1 MYHAPVSPDAS
12 SHEAPPADTA
22 EAELSYDDGNHRL
35 RAAHLQNGQAEVTA
49 LFAPYLALSSI
60 GTALLAGWAMFGHS
74 RVEFIIGWLAAV
86 GFANWVAYRRAVEAR
101 PADRAMR
108 FGLARVLV
116 NLGRLDDALAQLLLL
131 REPDDAESARYLF
144 AAGAVY
150 VRKGNIA
157 EGRRLSEEALS
168 RARKYGLTDL
178 AASIER
184 DLAKIR

>member
-35 RAAHLQNGQAEVTA
+35 RAAHLQNGQAEVAA

-86 GFANWVAYRRAVEAR
+86 GFANWVAYRRAVEAGSTAGSR
-101 PADRAMR
+101 
-108 FGLARVLV
+108 
-116 NLGRLDDALAQLLLL
+116 
-131 REPDDAESARYLF
+131 SARK
-144 AAGAVY
+144 
-150 VRKGNIA
+150 RP
-157 EGRRLSEEALS
+157 
-168 RARKYGLTDL
+168 D
-178 AASIER
+178 
-184 DLAKIR
+184 